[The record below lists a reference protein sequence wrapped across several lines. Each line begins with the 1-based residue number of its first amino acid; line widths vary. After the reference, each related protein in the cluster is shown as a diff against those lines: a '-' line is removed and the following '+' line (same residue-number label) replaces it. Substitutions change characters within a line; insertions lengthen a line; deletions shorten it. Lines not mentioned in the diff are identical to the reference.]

1 MWRATWKGLIGHRL
15 RLALTALAIT
25 LGVGFVAGAFIFTDS
40 LNQSFKTAFDSSTSG
55 FDVQVR
61 PVVDPELTFAGG
73 EPLDEALVDQIE
85 ALDGVAAAQGTIL
98 SVGQL
103 IDQNGEVVGGGPP
116 TFIVSWPTLLPN
128 FSVKSGERPD
138 ADGEAA
144 LDPDTAQRISAEPG
158 TKVSLVGVGAP
169 EEFIIT
175 GTASLEELSSFAG
188 LRSVY
193 VTLETAQRLTGQPD
207 QVATIEVA
215 GEPGVSVSDL
225 VDAIATLLP
234 ERAEAVS
241 AQAVAE
247 QNAETFQEALGFL
260 NTFLLV
266 FAGVALFVGAF
277 LIQNTFRIV
286 VAQRVR
292 ELALLRVVGATRRQV
307 TRMVVLEAVLVAILA
322 SLAGVGVGVALALL
336 IRFAFEATGGNLG
349 DAPLTILP
357 RTIVVALAVGVAV
370 TTISALFP
378 AVQASRVPPVAA
390 LRGTEAR
397 AGSRSLR
404 RRAVWGFLALAL
416 GLSLLGLGLFV
427 NIESERISEIQLVGA
442 GAAVMFI
449 GVAVLAPLFAR
460 TAAAAIGAPL
470 AARFTGRLARE
481 NAMRSPTRT
490 AATASALMI
499 GLALV
504 GMTLVL
510 ADSIKYTTR
519 RILEEQ
525 FKADFVIGSAAF
537 GGVGGFSPEVA
548 ARVAALPEV
557 DRSTAARF
565 GPVRAEGKTK
575 FVGGADVPVLAS
587 LVDFD
592 VIEGSVDA
600 VGEGTVAVLETTA
613 RDLDLAVGD
622 PIEIVFA
629 RTGAQIFEVGL
640 VFASETYDTDFLL
653 TLPVYEANVVERQD
667 VQVLVALAEDID
679 LETGRTAIEAAI
691 SDFVGIN
698 VSDQEEFQDQIAGQ
712 INIFLAF
719 IFAMLALAIVI
730 AVFGITNTLSLSVI
744 ERTREI
750 GLLRAVGMTR
760 RQLWAMVT
768 GEAVVVAVFGAVLGV
783 VIGIGFGWAV
793 VRALAAD
800 NDVFLSIPWW
810 QLGLGLVLAALAG
823 IVAAVFP
830 AWRASKLDLLTAI
843 SYE

>member
-40 LNQSFKTAFDSSTSG
+40 LSQSFETAFETSTRG

-61 PVVDPELTFAGG
+61 PVVDPELSFAGG
-73 EPLDEALVDQIE
+73 EPLDGALIDRIA
-85 ALDGVAAAQGTIL
+85 ALDGVAATQGTIL

-103 IDQNGEVVGGGPP
+103 VDQNGEIVGGGPP

-144 LDPDTAQRISAEPG
+144 LDPDTAERINAEPG
-158 TKVSLVGVGAP
+158 TRVTLVGVGAP
-169 EEFIIT
+169 EQFTVT
-175 GTASLEELSSFAG
+175 GTASLEDFSSFAG

-193 VTLETAQRLTGQPD
+193 VTLETAQRLTGQLG
-207 QVATIEVA
+207 QVTTIEVA
-215 GEPGVSVSDL
+215 AAPGVAVADL
-225 VDAIATLLP
+225 VDAITPLLP
-234 ERAEAVS
+234 ERVEAVS
-241 AQAVAE
+241 AQVVAE
-247 QNAETFQEALGFL
+247 QNAETFRDALGFL

-286 VAQRVR
+286 VAQRAR

-307 TRMVVLEAVLVAILA
+307 TTMVVLEAAIVATIA
-322 SLAGVGVGVALALL
+322 SLVGVAVGVGLALL

-349 DAPLTILP
+349 DAPLSILP
-357 RTIVVALAVGVAV
+357 RTIVAALAVGVAV
-370 TTISALFP
+370 TTVSALLP
-378 AVQASRVPPVAA
+378 AVSAARIPPVAA

-397 AGSRSLR
+397 TGSRSMR
-404 RRAVWGFLALAL
+404 RRAGWGGASFVL
-416 GLSLLGLGLFV
+416 GLVVLGVGLFAD
-427 NIESERISEIQLVGA
+427 IENEAVSEIQLVGA
-442 GAAVMFI
+442 GAAAIFI

-460 TAAAAIGAPL
+460 PVASAIGAPL
-470 AARFTGRLARE
+470 RARFTGRLARE

-519 RILEEQ
+519 RILADQ
-525 FKADFVIGSAAF
+525 FKADFVIGSAVF
-537 GGVGGFSPEVA
+537 GGAGGFSPEVA
-548 ARVAALPEV
+548 TRVAALPEV

-565 GPVRAEGKTK
+565 GPARVEGDTK

-587 LVDFD
+587 LVDFE
-592 VIEGSVDA
+592 VVAGSLGD

-622 PIEIVFA
+622 PIEVVFA
-629 RTGAQIFEVGL
+629 RTGAVVFEVGL
-640 VFASETYDTDFLL
+640 VFSSETYDTDLLL
-653 TLPVYEANVVERQD
+653 TIPVYEENVVERQD
-667 VQVLVALAEDID
+667 VQVLVALAEGVD
-679 LETGRTAIEAAI
+679 LENGRTAIEAATA
-691 SDFVGIN
+691 DFPGIT
-698 VSDQEEFQDQIAGQ
+698 VSDQAEFQDQIAGQ
-712 INIFLAF
+712 VNIFLAF

-760 RQLWAMVT
+760 RQLWGMVT

-793 VRALAAD
+793 VAALAAD
-800 NDVFLSIPWW
+800 NEVFLSIPWW
-810 QLGLGLVLAALAG
+810 QLGSGLVLAALAG
-823 IVAAVFP
+823 IGAAVFP
-830 AWRASKLDLLTAI
+830 AWRASRLDILNAI